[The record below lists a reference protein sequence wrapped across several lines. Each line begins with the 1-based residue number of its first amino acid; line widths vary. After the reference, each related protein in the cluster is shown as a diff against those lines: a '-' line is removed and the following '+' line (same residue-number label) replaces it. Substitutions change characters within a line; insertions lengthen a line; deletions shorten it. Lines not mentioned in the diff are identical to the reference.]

1 MHQSGAKWFEEWG
14 ENLFYGQNRHAIDPK
29 GRIIFPTKYRD
40 ELGEFFYITRG
51 LSNCLFVYPENEW
64 KKLEDKLRALPMSS
78 AGNIQRFFFNNT
90 EKVSCDKQGRVLLAS
105 HLKEYANLKKDIVIA
120 GVSNRLEIWDA
131 EEFDNMNSFEN
142 MNVDEITAQMETL
155 GL

>member
-1 MHQSGAKWFEEWG
+1 M
-14 ENLFYGQNRHAIDPK
+14 FYGQNRHAIDPK
-29 GRIIFPTKYRD
+29 GRIICPTKYRE
-40 ELGEFFYITRG
+40 ELGEYFYVTRG

-64 KKLEDKLRALPMSS
+64 KKLEDQLRSLPMSS

-105 HLKEYANLKKDIVIA
+105 HLKEYASLKKDVVIA

-131 EEFDNMNSFEN
+131 EEFDKMNNLDN

-155 GL
+155 GI

>member
-1 MHQSGAKWFEEWG
+1 M
-14 ENLFYGQNRHAIDPK
+14 FYGQNRHAIDPK
-29 GRIIFPTKYRD
+29 GRIIFPSKYRE
-40 ELGEFFYITRG
+40 ELGEYFYITRG

-64 KKLEDKLRALPMSS
+64 KKLEEKLRSLPMSS

-105 HLKEYANLKKDIVIA
+105 HLKDYAKLKKDIVIA

-131 EEFDNMNSFEN
+131 EEFDGMNSLDN
-142 MNVDEITAQMETL
+142 MNVEEITSQMEIL

>member
-1 MHQSGAKWFEEWG
+1 M
-14 ENLFYGQNRHAIDPK
+14 FYGQNRHAIDPK
-29 GRIIFPTKYRD
+29 GRIIFPTKYRE

-64 KKLEDKLRALPMSS
+64 KKLEDQLRSLPMSS

-90 EKVSCDKQGRVLLAS
+90 EKVSCDKQGRVLLAG
-105 HLKEYANLKKDIVIA
+105 HLKDYANLKKDIVIA

-131 EEFDNMNSFEN
+131 EEFDNMNNLDN